1 MKQFQSC
8 GAWFAKSVPRT
19 HIDIWLAEGGAQVA
33 STSDSAM
40 YLFSNNAS
48 DHETAALLASSK
60 VVYRSAWILDC
71 HLSGARKPVGPYI
84 LTATP
89 TTRALGHRAYALTT
103 PSPSLSASASL
114 SFPPPPLPSFAADM
128 TPLNRPINTHF
139 ATGATTTPREPP
151 SAHKS
156 WSPNEMA
163 TPQFRPVRDSHRR
176 LRSPSDS
183 STPHSFPSTGSQ
195 FPALTSATSPQP
207 SLMSSYAG
215 RHKSSLTDLV
225 RAYSPHTSTRPRRSL
240 MCHTNHSPFSLGAT
254 TAASDATSQRLRRL
268 STQSLSILETPS
280 RSYHDPFEMNRADT
294 MSETQS
300 VVSHMSYNSQAS
312 SLASVCLDSQHL
324 VARYILDTTDNSVVQ
339 DLLGSVHD
347 FVPNQAGFTVK
358 RNLASSFLR
367 LPALR

>member
-40 YLFSNNAS
+40 YLFSNNAG

-89 TTRALGHRAYALTT
+89 TTSAPGHRTYALTT
-103 PSPSLSASASL
+103 PSPSLSASTPLSL
-114 SFPPPPLPSFAADM
+114 PPPPLPSFAADT
-128 TPLNRPINTHF
+128 TPLNRLSGTHP
-139 ATGATTTPREPP
+139 ATGATATPWEPS
-151 SAHKS
+151 SAHDR

-163 TPQFRPVRDSHRR
+163 TPQFRPVHDSHHR
-176 LRSPSDS
+176 LRSPSES
-183 STPHSFPSTGSQ
+183 STSHSFSSTGSQ
-195 FPALTSATSPQP
+195 FPASATPPQP
-207 SLMSSYAG
+207 SLLSAYAG

-225 RAYSPHTSTRPRRSL
+225 RAYSPHTGARPRRSL
-240 MCHTNHSPFSLGAT
+240 MRPTTHSPFSLGVT
-254 TAASDATSQRLRRL
+254 TAASDVTTKRLRRL

-280 RSYHDPFEMNRADT
+280 RSYHDHFEMNRVDA

-300 VVSHMSYNSQAS
+300 VVSHLSYNSQAS
-312 SLASVCLDSQHL
+312 SLASVCLDSQRL
-324 VARYILDTTDNSVVQ
+324 VARYTFDTTDDSIVQ
-339 DLLGSVHD
+339 DLLSSAQD
-347 FVPNQAGFTVK
+347 FAPNQQGFTVK

-367 LPALR
+367 LPVLH